1 MECIEIKGVNK
12 FFGETQV
19 LKNVSL
25 SVPQGA
31 VYGLLGPSGCG
42 KTTTVKIMAGILR
55 ATSGD
60 VHILGEKMPDLELM
74 KKVGYM
80 AQVAA
85 LYQELSAAE
94 NLSFFAS
101 LYGIEKKEQEQEIRR
116 VLGVVNLVKEINKP
130 VIFFSEGMK
139 RRLALAITLLH
150 RPKVLLLDEPT
161 VGMDPVLRKEVW
173 SELYSLAKEGVTLL
187 VTTHVMD
194 EAEKCTHLAMMREG
208 CIIATGSP
216 KEIIQATGAITLE
229 EAFLSYSEGE
239 PHEN

>member
-1 MECIEIKGVNK
+1 MDCIEIKGVNK
-12 FFGETQV
+12 YFGDTHI
-19 LKNVSL
+19 LKDVSL

-55 ATSGD
+55 ASSGD

-85 LYQELSAAE
+85 LYQELSASE

-101 LYGIEKKEQEQEIRR
+101 LYGIEKKEQEKESRR
-116 VLGVVNLVKEINKP
+116 VLEIVNLTKEINKP

-150 RPKVLLLDEPT
+150 KPKVLLLDEPT
-161 VGMDPVLRKEVW
+161 VGMDPGLRKEVW
-173 SELYSLAKEGVTLL
+173 KELYALSEEGVTLL

-208 CIIATGSP
+208 AIIATGSP
-216 KEIIQATGAITLE
+216 KEIIDATGASTLE
-229 EAFLSYSEGE
+229 EAFLAYSEGE
-239 PHEN
+239 ANAN

>member
-1 MECIEIKGVNK
+1 MECIEIRGVNK
-12 FFGETQV
+12 YFGETHV
-19 LKNVSL
+19 LKDVSL

-94 NLSFFAS
+94 NLSF
-101 LYGIEKKEQEQEIRR
+101 
-116 VLGVVNLVKEINKP
+116 
-130 VIFFSEGMK
+130 
-139 RRLALAITLLH
+139 
-150 RPKVLLLDEPT
+150 LLLFT
-161 VGMDPVLRKEVW
+161 V
-173 SELYSLAKEGVTLL
+173 
-187 VTTHVMD
+187 
-194 EAEKCTHLAMMREG
+194 
-208 CIIATGSP
+208 
-216 KEIIQATGAITLE
+216 
-229 EAFLSYSEGE
+229 
-239 PHEN
+239 

>member
-1 MECIEIKGVNK
+1 MKETFMECIEIRGVNK
-12 FFGETQV
+12 YFGETHV
-19 LKNVSL
+19 LKDVSL

-101 LYGIEKKEQEQEIRR
+101 LYGIEKKEKKPEQAEYKKKTTYQKKSQPLKTRFHNFEQRTDNYSSEDIED
-116 VLGVVNLVKEINKP
+116 VVKRKREAYKDKQVK
-130 VIFFSEGMK
+130 G
-139 RRLALAITLLH
+139 
-150 RPKVLLLDEPT
+150 
-161 VGMDPVLRKEVW
+161 
-173 SELYSLAKEGVTLL
+173 
-187 VTTHVMD
+187 
-194 EAEKCTHLAMMREG
+194 EA
-208 CIIATGSP
+208 
-216 KEIIQATGAITLE
+216 
-229 EAFLSYSEGE
+229 
-239 PHEN
+239 

>member
-12 FFGETQV
+12 YFGDTHI
-19 LKNVSL
+19 LKDVSL

-55 ATSGD
+55 ASSGD

-85 LYQELSAAE
+85 LYQELSASE

-101 LYGIEKKEQEQEIRR
+101 LYGIEKKEQEKESRR
-116 VLGVVNLVKEINKP
+116 VLEIVNLTKEINKP

-150 RPKVLLLDEPT
+150 KPKVLLLDEPT

-173 SELYSLAKEGVTLL
+173 KELYALSEEGVTLL

-208 CIIATGSP
+208 TIIATGSP
-216 KEIIQATGAITLE
+216 KEIIDATGASTIE
-229 EAFLSYSEGE
+229 EAFLAYSEGE
-239 PHEN
+239 ANAN